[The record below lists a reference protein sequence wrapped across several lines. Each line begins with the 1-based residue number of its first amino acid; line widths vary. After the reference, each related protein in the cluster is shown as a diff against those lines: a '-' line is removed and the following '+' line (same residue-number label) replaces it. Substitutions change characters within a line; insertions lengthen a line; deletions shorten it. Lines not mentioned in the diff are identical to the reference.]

1 MTVLGAAA
9 ERGGTTLPKAAT
21 GIQGLDEVTGGG
33 LPRGRPTLICGGAG
47 CGKTL
52 LAMQFLVS
60 GATRFDE
67 PGVFVAFE
75 ETASELGQNVASLGF
90 DLDGL
95 IRSKKLAIDHVHV
108 ERSEIEEAGDYD
120 LEGLFVRLGH
130 AVDAVGAKRIVIDT
144 VETLFSAFSS
154 TAILRAEL
162 RRLFRWLKEKGLTA
176 IITGE
181 RGEGQLTRHG
191 LEEYVSDCV
200 IVLDHRVAGELS
212 TRRLRIVKYRGAAHG
227 TNEYPFLIDEG
238 GISVLPITSLGLAHD
253 VSSER
258 VPSGIPELDAMLRG
272 GVFRGSSVLVS
283 GTAGTGKTSIAAH
296 FVDAACARGERALLF
311 SFEEAPAQIIRNM
324 RSIGLDLGRWT
335 EPGLLHLH
343 ASRPTLHGLEAHLI
357 TLHRTVEE
365 LQPSLV
371 VLDPVTNFLSGGN
384 ELSVKS
390 MLMRFIDYLK
400 SKNVTAIF
408 NSLTGEGPIEQS
420 EADASS
426 LMDTWLLLRV
436 LEGSG
441 ERNRGLYVLKSRGTA
456 HSNQVREFLLTDH
469 GVKLVE
475 VITGSTGFLTGAARL
490 AREAEERAEAVV
502 RRQLAE
508 AQEHALAR
516 RAEALEAEIAAMRAD
531 FEAERSE
538 QLRTAEQANHR
549 NDSLERDRSEM
560 ARLRRGGGGNGGG
573 SARRERPDAGG

>member
-1 MTVLGAAA
+1 MTPLSEAP
-9 ERGGTTLPKAAT
+9 ESRGTMLPRAAT

-52 LAMQFLVS
+52 LAMQFLVN

-75 ETASELGQNVASLGF
+75 ETAGELSQNVASLGF
-90 DLDGL
+90 DLEGL
-95 IRSKKLAIDHVHV
+95 CQRKQLAIDHVHV
-108 ERSEIEEAGDYD
+108 ERSEIEETGEYD

-130 AVDAVGAKRIVIDT
+130 AVDSIGAKRIVIDT
-144 VETLFSAFSS
+144 VETLFSAF
-154 TAILRAEL
+154 TDVAILRSEL
-162 RRLFRWLKEKGLTA
+162 RRLFRWLKERHLTA
-176 IITGE
+176 VITGE

-200 IVLDHRVAGELS
+200 IVLDHRVDGELS

-238 GISVLPITSLGLAHD
+238 GISVLPITSLGLDHA

-258 VPSGIPELDAMLRG
+258 VPSGIPSLDAMLNG
-272 GVFRGSSVLVS
+272 GVYSGSSVLVS

-296 FVDAACARGERALLF
+296 FVDATCARGERALFF

-335 EPGLLHLH
+335 EPGLLRIH
-343 ASRPTLHGLEAHLI
+343 ASRPTLYGIEAHLT
-357 TLHRTVEE
+357 TLHKAVAEI
-365 LQPSLV
+365 QPSLV
-371 VLDPVTNFLSGGN
+371 VLDPVTNFFSGS

-400 SKNVTAIF
+400 GKRITALF
-408 NSLTGEGPIEQS
+408 NSLTTEGPIELS
-420 EADASS
+420 DVGVSS

-436 LEGSG
+436 IEGSG

-469 GVKLVE
+469 GVNLVD
-475 VITGSTGFLTGAARL
+475 VITSPTGFLTGAARV
-490 AREAEERAEAVV
+490 AREAEEQAEALA
-502 RRQLAE
+502 RQQQTE
-508 AQEHALAR
+508 ASERAVDR
-516 RAEALEAEIAAMRAD
+516 RAEALEAEIAAMRAR

-538 QLRTAEQANHR
+538 QLRMVEQAHLR
-549 NDSLERDRSEM
+549 KDSLTRDRGEM
-560 ARLRRGGGGNGGG
+560 ARLRRGDGGNGAG
-573 SARRERPDAGG
+573 SVGRERPGTGG

>member
-1 MTVLGAAA
+1 MFP
-9 ERGGTTLPKAAT
+9 RAAT
-21 GIQGLDEVTGGG
+21 GIEGLDEVMGGG

-52 LAMQFLVS
+52 VAMQFLVN

-75 ETASELGQNVASLGF
+75 ETAPELTLNVASLGF
-90 DLDGL
+90 DLEQL
-95 IRSKKLAIDHVHV
+95 CQSKKLAIDHIHV
-108 ERSEIEEAGDYD
+108 ERSEIAETGDYD

-130 AVDAVGAKRIVIDT
+130 AVDSIGAKRIVIDS
-144 VETLFSAFSS
+144 VETLFAAFSDA
-154 TAILRAEL
+154 TILRAEL
-162 RRLFRWLKEKGLTA
+162 RRLFGWLKQKGLTA

-200 IVLDHRVAGELS
+200 ISLDHRVDGELS

-238 GISVLPITSLGLAHD
+238 GISVLPITSLGLDHE

-258 VPSGIPELDAMLRG
+258 VLTGIPALDAMLGG

-296 FVDAACARGERALLF
+296 FVDAACSRGERALLC

-335 EPGLLHLH
+335 ERGLLRIH
-343 ASRPTLHGLEAHLI
+343 ASRPSLHGLEAHL
-357 TLHRTVEE
+357 TMLHKAVEE

-371 VLDPVTNFLSGGN
+371 VIDPVTNFLSGEN

-400 SKNVTAIF
+400 GKHVTAIF
-408 NSLTGEGPIEQS
+408 NSLTGEGPVEQS
-420 EADASS
+420 EVHASS

-475 VITGSTGFLTGAARL
+475 VITSPTGFLTGAARL
-490 AREAEERAEAVV
+490 AREAGDRAEALA
-502 RRQLAE
+502 RQQQTE
-508 AQEHALAR
+508 AKERAIAR
-516 RAEALEAEIAAMRAD
+516 RAEALEAKIAAMRAE
-531 FEAERSE
+531 FEADRSE
-538 QLRTAEQANHR
+538 ELRTVQQANLR
-549 NDSLERDRSEM
+549 TDSLERDRDEM
-560 ARLRRGGGGNGGG
+560 ARLRQGDGGNGAG
-573 SARRERPDAGG
+573 SAGRERPGSVG